1 MIKKTL
7 IIISIFCF
15 TSILKAQDR
24 FINKFENLQDKKIIA
39 VGESVHAINDFA
51 NWNINFFKELVKN
64 DITKIFMLENDFSN
78 SKQINRYISGELE
91 TNDIDT
97 LMKENLY
104 GVWRSYDMK
113 EFLEWARKYN
123 AGKSKKDKIKF
134 FGFDSQCGSCAMKE
148 ILNFINNNRP
158 DLKIKLSNEGLKLLS
173 EINLSKNYNLK
184 KLTKDEQDLMEQ
196 TIEKMNQLFEKEVAL
211 DQNIHS
217 DLLALNHAWE
227 FENANPL
234 NFTNIRDRNM
244 AIIFKEIIKNETKP
258 VLMWAHNGHINK
270 SKSLFYKPI
279 GYHLYNHFKG
289 KYLTIGL
296 DFKEKVN
303 SNEYDGIDKRNW
315 IANQI
320 DFENG
325 EKIKVIQTKDIG
337 KLTIRDYGTSDG
349 KMKIKNN
356 NQFDY
361 IVYFQQIKN

>member
-1 MIKKTL
+1 MIEKTL
-7 IIISIFCF
+7 IILSIFCF
-15 TSILKAQDR
+15 TTTIKAQDR

-51 NWNINFFKELVKN
+51 NWNINFFKELVGN
-64 DITKIFMLENDFSN
+64 DITKTFMLENDFSN

-91 TNDIDT
+91 TINIDT

-104 GVWRSYDMK
+104 GVWRSNAMR
-113 EFLEWARKYN
+113 EFLEWSRKYN
-123 AGKSKKDKIKF
+123 VEKSKKDKIKF

-148 ILNFINNNRP
+148 LLNFINNNRP
-158 DLKIKLSNEGLKLLS
+158 DLKTKLSNEGLKLLS

-184 KLTKDEQDLMEQ
+184 RLTKEEQDLMEQ
-196 TIEKMNQLFEKEVAL
+196 TLEKMNQLFEKEIDL
-211 DQNIHS
+211 DKAIHT

-270 SKSLFYKPI
+270 SKKLFYKPI
-279 GYHLYNHFKG
+279 GYHLYENFESN
-289 KYLTIGL
+289 YLAIGL
-296 DFKEKVN
+296 DFYKKKNSVEYKDINNRKWIGNKV
-303 SNEYDGIDKRNW
+303 
-315 IANQI
+315 
-320 DFENG
+320 DFKHHKN
-325 EKIKVIQTKDIG
+325 IKVIKTKDIG
-337 KLTIRDYGTSDG
+337 KLMIRDHGASAG
-349 KMKIKNN
+349 KMRIKNDD
-356 NQFDY
+356 QFDY

>member
-1 MIKKTL
+1 L
-7 IIISIFCF
+7 SIFCF
-15 TSILKAQDR
+15 TSILKAQDG

-51 NWNINFFKELVKN
+51 NWNINFFKELVLN

-91 TNDIDT
+91 NTDIDN
-97 LMKENLY
+97 LMKKNLY
-104 GVWRSYDMK
+104 GVWRSYAMR
-113 EFLEWARKYN
+113 EFLEWSRKYN
-123 AGKSKKDKIKF
+123 AEISKKDKIKF

-148 ILNFINNNRP
+148 ILKFINNNRP
-158 DLKIKLSNEGLKLLS
+158 DLKTKLSNEGLKLLS

-184 KLTKDEQDLMEQ
+184 KLTKEEQDLMEQ
-196 TIEKMNQLFEKEVAL
+196 TLEKMNQLFEKEIDL
-211 DQNIHS
+211 DKTIHT

-270 SKSLFYKPI
+270 SKTLFYKPL
-279 GYHLYNHFKG
+279 GYHLYENFG
-289 KYLTIGL
+289 PNYLAIGL
-296 DFKEKVN
+296 DFKEKEG
-303 SNEYDGIDKRNW
+303 SNKFSPIDKSNW
-315 IANQI
+315 IAN
-320 DFENG
+320 
-325 EKIKVIQTKDIG
+325 KINYEANKNIYVLETKNIG
-337 KLTIRDYGTSDG
+337 RLAIRNYGTSSG
-349 KMKIKNN
+349 RMKLKNN

-361 IVYFQQIKN
+361 IVYFKKIKN